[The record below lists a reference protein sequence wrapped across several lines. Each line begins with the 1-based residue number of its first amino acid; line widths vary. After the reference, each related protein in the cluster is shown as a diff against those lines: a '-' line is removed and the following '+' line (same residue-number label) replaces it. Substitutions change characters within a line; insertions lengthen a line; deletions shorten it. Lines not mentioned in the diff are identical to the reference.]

1 MDTILQGID
10 NVACIQ
16 DDILITGKDDID
28 HLQNLEAVLNRLEE
42 YGLSLKLDKCT
53 FMQKSVIYMG
63 CIISAEGIHPTEEKI
78 EAIKKAPRPEN
89 VTQLRSFL
97 GMVNYHGKFIP
108 NLSAILHPLNR
119 LLQKGQ
125 EFKWT
130 PECENAFHMAK
141 NSLSSAN
148 VLVHY
153 DPKLPL
159 ILECDA
165 SPYGIG
171 AVLSHQFP
179 DGVERPI
186 AYASRSL
193 NNAEKNYSQI
203 EKEGLAIIFGLSKFY
218 MYLYARKF
226 ILCTDHKPLLKIFA
240 PDSATQC

>member
-1 MDTILQGID
+1 MDTILQDMD

-16 DDILITGKDDID
+16 DDILVTGKDDID

-42 YGLSLKLDKCT
+42 YGLHLKLDKCT
-53 FMQKSVIYMG
+53 FMQKSGIYMG

-78 EAIKKAPRPEN
+78 AAIKKAPRPEN

-125 EFKWT
+125 KFKWT
-130 PECENAFHMAK
+130 PECENAFQMAK
-141 NSLSSAN
+141 NSAN
-148 VLVHY
+148 VLVRNCS

-179 DGVERPI
+179 DGVECPI
-186 AYASRSL
+186 AYISRFL
-193 NNAEKNYSQI
+193 NNAENY
-203 EKEGLAIIFGLSKFY
+203 
-218 MYLYARKF
+218 RR
-226 ILCTDHKPLLKIFA
+226 
-240 PDSATQC
+240 

>member
-1 MDTILQGID
+1 M
-10 NVACIQ
+10 
-16 DDILITGKDDID
+16 
-28 HLQNLEAVLNRLEE
+28 EE
-42 YGLSLKLDKCT
+42 
-53 FMQKSVIYMG
+53 SVTYMG
-63 CIISAEGIHPTEEKI
+63 CIISAQGIQPTEEKI
-78 EAIKKAPRPEN
+78 DAIKKAPRPEN

-119 LLQKGQ
+119 LLRKGHQ
-125 EFKWT
+125 FKWT
-130 PECENAFHMAK
+130 SVCENSFQMAK

-165 SPYGIG
+165 SPYGIR
-171 AVLSHQFP
+171 AALSHRFP

-193 NNAEKNYSQI
+193 NDAEKNYGQI

-218 MYLYARKF
+218 MYLYGRKF
-226 ILCTDHKPLLKIFA
+226 TLCTDHKPLLKIFA
-240 PDSATQC
+240 PDAATPVLAAAR